1 MTTLTRPGVPAGGF
15 KTVGQIHATNNLA
28 FPRNKNA
35 MEAAVELLSAHT
47 RELRWWM
54 KEDNSSGSLVSLTF
68 FAHFSR
74 RKT

>member
-47 RELRWWM
+47 VG
-54 KEDNSSGSLVSLTF
+54 SSGGG
-68 FAHFSR
+68 
-74 RKT
+74 